1 VPELSLEIV
10 EGAGAGRMVTL
21 AGPVTVGRAGDADLV
36 LADELISRHHAQIT
50 PSGSGAVVE
59 DLGSR
64 NGTFVNGEAV
74 HGPTHLTP
82 GDQLQLGVTLIELR
96 SATQIAER
104 PSAVHRVPPPL
115 AVPPRSPDYL
125 AGTDLDQGPAPRAA
139 EVAGR
144 DARAAGSTDPRFAD
158 PADPRAAVAADPRAA
173 VAADPRAAGGAGAQG
188 LAAPDPVAL
197 GPATPGRVRHEL
209 DPLLDSRTKG
219 KARTAPL
226 ALFVLVALVVII
238 YLATSR

>member
-10 EGAGAGRMVTL
+10 EGTGAGRMVAL
-21 AGPVTVGRAGDADLV
+21 AGPVTVGRSGDADLV
-36 LADELISRHHAQIT
+36 LADELVSRRHAQLT

-74 HGPTHLTP
+74 HGPTHLVP
-82 GDQLQLGVTLIELR
+82 GDQLQVGVTLVELR
-96 SATQIAER
+96 SATQVAER

-115 AVPPRSPDYL
+115 AIPPRTPDYL
-125 AGTDLDQGPAPRAA
+125 GG
-139 EVAGR
+139 
-144 DARAAGSTDPRFAD
+144 TDPRFAD
-158 PADPRAAVAADPRAA
+158 RGDRRTADPAGSGHQATPDPRAARRP
-173 VAADPRAAGGAGAQG
+173 GAQDPATPDPG
-188 LAAPDPVAL
+188 APDPVGG
-197 GPATPGRVRHEL
+197 GPGGRPRHEL

>member
-1 VPELSLEIV
+1 VPELSLEVV
-10 EGAGAGRMVTL
+10 EGAGAGRTVAL

-36 LADELISRHHAQIT
+36 LADELVSRHHARIT
-50 PSGSGAVVE
+50 PSGPGAVVE

-74 HGPTHLTP
+74 HGPTHLAA
-82 GDQLQLGVTLIELR
+82 GDQLQVGVTLVELR
-96 SATQIAER
+96 SAPQIAER

-115 AVPPRSPDYL
+115 AVPSRTPDYL
-125 AGTDLDQGPAPRAA
+125 AGTDPEEPPAPAPG
-139 EVAGR
+139 AGR
-144 DARAAGSTDPRFAD
+144 DAGAGGGTGPQATDPAT
-158 PADPRAAVAADPRAA
+158 
-173 VAADPRAAGGAGAQG
+173 
-188 LAAPDPVAL
+188 PDPVAA
-197 GPATPGRVRHEL
+197 GPAGRPGHEL

-238 YLATSR
+238 YMATSR

>member
-10 EGAGAGRMVTL
+10 EGTGAGRMVALT
-21 AGPVTVGRAGDADLV
+21 GPVTVGRAGDADLV
-36 LADELISRHHAQIT
+36 LADELVSRHHARIT

-64 NGTFVNGEAV
+64 NGTFVNGGAV
-74 HGPTHLTP
+74 HGPTRLAP
-82 GDQLQLGVTLIELR
+82 GDQLQLGVTLVELR
-96 SATQIAER
+96 SAPQIAER

-115 AVPPRSPDYL
+115 AIPSRTPDYL
-125 AGTDLDQGPAPRAA
+125 AGTDPDETPDPRVPGRA
-139 EVAGR
+139 EAGR
-144 DARAAGSTDPRFAD
+144 PGAPGP
-158 PADPRAAVAADPRAA
+158 
-173 VAADPRAAGGAGAQG
+173 GGR
-188 LAAPDPVAL
+188 P
-197 GPATPGRVRHEL
+197 RHEL